1 MKYLSIAIVV
11 SALVLGASG
20 IAHAATKKMQV
31 SDSITSKINDSY
43 FYEKISDPASNTVCY
58 SFIATH
64 EGVAISC
71 VKATN

>member
-11 SALVLGASG
+11 SSLILGANG

-31 SDSITSKINDSY
+31 SDSVTSKVNDSY
-43 FYEKISDPASNTVCY
+43 FYEKITDPVSNTVCY

-64 EGVAISC
+64 DGVAISC
-71 VKATN
+71 VKN